1 MRSRQS
7 NGSGFTLIELL
18 VSIAIIGLLVALMLP
33 AIQAAR
39 EAARRV
45 QCTNNLKQLA
55 LAAHEYQLQQ
65 GSLPPGMG
73 RRTFDYRP
81 ASMGCCRATAQV
93 RLLPYLEQRV
103 LYDSINFSIDNCR
116 TDFPKENETAFT
128 QRVPELLCPS
138 SDDGLV
144 IDERGNNLH
153 YVASLG
159 TEWNTV
165 SQESDGVFYD
175 ISHVRPKDITDG
187 LSHTAMFSER
197 ALTSD
202 ADPIDNSV
210 PVAYEAG
217 WTDTRFF
224 QPPDKYKDD
233 RSSLVRDCE
242 NHTATSTTVEYH
254 PYVSNFWGSTAY
266 NLYNHILPPNHI
278 MCVNYQETFIY
289 GDESLRGS
297 YPFGSFSPTSRH
309 RGGVNVALC
318 DGSVTFVPD
327 EIDLKVWQA
336 AGSRNGEEVV
346 SQL

>member
-1 MRSRQS
+1 MRSRQA
-7 NGSGFTLIELL
+7 NGTGFTLIELL
-18 VSIAIIGLLVALMLP
+18 VSIAIIGLLVALLLP

-39 EAARRV
+39 EAARRM

-65 GSLPPGMG
+65 GSFPPGMG

-116 TDFPKENETAFT
+116 TDYPSENAAAFR

-144 IDERGNNLH
+144 IDDRGNNLH

-165 SQESDGVFYD
+165 SKESDGVFYD
-175 ISHVRPKDITDG
+175 ASKVRPKDVTDG

-202 ADPIDNSV
+202 AEPEDGEERQPYV
-210 PVAYEAG
+210 AG
-217 WTDTRFF
+217 WTDFRKFEPENAF
-224 QPPDKYKDD
+224 KDN
-233 RSSLVRDCE
+233 RQGFINTCL
-242 NHTATSTTVEYH
+242 NHTDFPKNEYA
-254 PYVSNFWGSTAY
+254 PYVTNTWASAAY
-266 NLYNHILPPNHI
+266 SLYNHILPPNHI
-278 MCVNYQETFIY
+278 TCVNYQYTQIY
-289 GDESLRGS
+289 GDTSLGGS
-297 YPFGSFSPTSRH
+297 YPFGLLSPTSRH
-309 RGGVNVALC
+309 QGGVNVALC

-336 AGSRNGEEVV
+336 AGSRNGEEIVT
-346 SQL
+346 QL

>member
-1 MRSRQS
+1 MRSRQA
-7 NGSGFTLIELL
+7 NRTGFTLIELL

-39 EAARRV
+39 EAARRM

-65 GSLPPGMG
+65 GSFPPGMG

-81 ASMGCCRATAQV
+81 PSMGCCRATAQV
-93 RLLPYLEQRV
+93 KLLPYLEQRV
-103 LYDSINFSIDNCR
+103 LYDSIDFSVDNCR
-116 TDFPKENETAFT
+116 TDYPSINATAFR

-144 IDERGNNLH
+144 VDDRGHNLH

-165 SQESDGVFYD
+165 SQDSDGIFYD
-175 ISHVRPKDITDG
+175 VSRVRPKDVTDG

-202 ADPIDNSV
+202 AEPEDNNV
-210 PVAYEAG
+210 PTSFVAG

-224 QPPDKYKDD
+224 QPADKFAGK
-233 RSSLVRDCE
+233 RQEFINACL
-242 NHTATSTTVEYH
+242 NHTETANALEYH
-254 PYVSNFWGSTAY
+254 PFVTNFWGSAAY
-266 NLYNHILPPNHI
+266 NLYNHSLPPNHI
-278 MCVNYQETFIY
+278 MCVNYQEAYLI
-289 GDESLRGS
+289 DNPLLKGS

-318 DGSVTFVPD
+318 DGSVTFVTD
-327 EIDLKVWQA
+327 EVDLKVWQA
-336 AGSRNGEEVV
+336 AGSRNGEEIVT
-346 SQL
+346 QL